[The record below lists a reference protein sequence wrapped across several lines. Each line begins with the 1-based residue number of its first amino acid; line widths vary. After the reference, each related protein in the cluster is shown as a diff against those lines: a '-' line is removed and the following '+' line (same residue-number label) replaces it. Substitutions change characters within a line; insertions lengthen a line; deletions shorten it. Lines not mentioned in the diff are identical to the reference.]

1 MFPVKGISLLLR
13 IIIDTT
19 FIVSNY
25 ENKVVKIFVPRFI
38 IKIYCLARCL

>member
-38 IKIYCLARCL
+38 IKIYC